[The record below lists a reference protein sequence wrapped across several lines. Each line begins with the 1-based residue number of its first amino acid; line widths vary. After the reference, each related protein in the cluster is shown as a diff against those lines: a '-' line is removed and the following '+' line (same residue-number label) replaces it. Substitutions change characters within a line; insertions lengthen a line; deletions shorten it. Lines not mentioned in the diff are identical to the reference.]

1 MGISLGDII
10 PKREISLDSLKNKKI
25 AIDASQTLYQ
35 FLSSIRQP
43 DGTPLKDSNNNIT
56 SHLMGIST
64 RLPNLMEKGIKVCF
78 VFDGKPPVLKIHE
91 QEERESRKKLAEK
104 KLKQAKKDQDE
115 ELMLRYS
122 KQTTRL
128 TREMSQEAKELIRA
142 YGIPIIQAPSE
153 AESQCSFIC
162 EKGDVDYVGSSDYD
176 SFVYN
181 APRIVRNLTLS
192 SRRRLPSGIY
202 VNVHPEVIELKE
214 VLKSLD
220 ITQDQFIALSIL
232 VGTDYNPGGVKGI
245 GPKTAIKLVKQY
257 KNFDELF
264 KEVKAEFDWK
274 QIYAVFKSMPIM
286 KNYQLKWSFPDKEKI
301 IKILVDKHE
310 FNQER
315 VEKNLEKLF
324 RTNKKQEQSSLDR
337 FNAS

>member
-1 MGISLGDII
+1 MGVNLGEII
-10 PKREISLDSLKNKKI
+10 QKKEIKLESLKNKKI

-64 RLPNLMEKGIKVCF
+64 RIPNLIEKGLKVCF
-78 VFDGKPPVLKIHE
+78 IFDGKPPALKVYETE
-91 QEERESRKKLAEK
+91 QRESRKKVAEK
-104 KLKQAKKDQDE
+104 RLKQAKKEKDT

-122 KQTTRL
+122 KQTSRL
-128 TREMSQEAKELIRA
+128 TREMSQEAKELIQA
-142 YGIPIIQAPSE
+142 YGIPVIQAPSE
-153 AESQCSFIC
+153 AEAQCSFMC

-176 SFVYN
+176 SFIYN
-181 APRIVRNLTLS
+181 APRIIRNLTLS

-202 VNVHPEVIELKE
+202 ISVHPEVIELKD

-232 VGTDYNPGGVKGI
+232 IGTDYNPGGVKGI
-245 GPKTAIKLVKQY
+245 GPKTALKLIKQY
-257 KNFDELF
+257 KSFDELF
-264 KEVKAEFDWK
+264 KESKAEFDWK
-274 QIYAVFKSMPIM
+274 KIYAVFKSMPIM
-286 KNYQLKWSFPDKEKI
+286 KNYQLKWSKVDQEQI
-301 IKILVDKHE
+301 MKILVDKHE

-315 VEKNLEKLF
+315 VENNLNKLL
-324 RTNKKQEQSSLDR
+324 NIKKEQEQSSLDKW
-337 FNAS
+337 N

>member
-1 MGISLGDII
+1 MGIKLGDII
-10 PKREISLDSLKNKKI
+10 PKREIALDSLKNKRI

-43 DGTPLKDSNNNIT
+43 DGTPLKDSNNHIT

-64 RLPNLMEKGIKVCF
+64 RIPHLMEKGLKLCF

-91 QEERESRKKLAEK
+91 QEQRESRKKLAEK
-104 KLKQAKKDQDE
+104 RLKQAKKEEDQ
-115 ELMLRYS
+115 ELMLRYA

-128 TREMSQEAKELIRA
+128 TNEMAQEAKELIQA
-142 YGIPIIQAPSE
+142 YGIPVIQAPSE
-153 AESQCSFIC
+153 AEAQCSFMC

-192 SRRRLPSGIY
+192 PRRRLPSGVYI
-202 VNVHPEVIELKE
+202 NVHPELIELKE
-214 VLKSLD
+214 FLKSLD
-220 ITQDQFIALSIL
+220 ISQDQFIALSIL

-257 KNFDELF
+257 QSFDILF

-286 KNYQLKWSFPDKEKI
+286 KNYQLKWNPPAKEKI
-301 IKILVDKHE
+301 IKILVDKHK

-315 VEKNLEKLF
+315 VEKNLERLF
-324 RTNKKQEQSSLDR
+324 ITNKKHEQSSLDR
-337 FNAS
+337 FS

>member
-1 MGISLGDII
+1 MGINLGDII
-10 PKREISLDSLKNKKI
+10 PKREITLDSLKNKKI

-64 RLPNLMEKGIKVCF
+64 RIPNLIEKGLKVCF
-78 VFDGKPPVLKIHE
+78 VFDGKPPSLKIYESE
-91 QEERESRKKLAEK
+91 QRESRKKLAEK
-104 KLKQAKKDQDE
+104 RLKKATKDKDT

-122 KQTTRL
+122 KQTSRL
-128 TREMSQEAKELIRA
+128 TREMSSEAKELVQA
-142 YGIPIIQAPSE
+142 YGVPVIQAPSE
-153 AESQCSFIC
+153 AESQCSFMC

-202 VNVHPEVIELKE
+202 VNIYPEVIELKN
-214 VLKSLD
+214 VLKSLE

-245 GPKTAIKLVKQY
+245 GPKTALKLIKQY
-257 KNFDELF
+257 RNFDELF
-264 KEVKAEFDWK
+264 NEVKAEFEWK
-274 QIYAVFKSMPIM
+274 RIYAVFKSMPIM
-286 KNYQLKWSFPDKEKI
+286 KNYQLKWNSPDKEKI
-301 IKILVDKHE
+301 LKILVDKHE
-310 FNQER
+310 FNQGR
-315 VEKNLEKLF
+315 VENNLNKLF
-324 RTNKKQEQSSLDR
+324 NPKKEQEQSSLGS
-337 FNAS
+337 FS

>member
-1 MGISLGDII
+1 MGINLGEII
-10 PKREISLDSLKNKKI
+10 PKREISLEALKGKKI

-56 SHLMGIST
+56 SHLMGVST
-64 RLPNLMEKGIKVCF
+64 RIPNLIEKGLKVCF
-78 VFDGKPPVLKIHE
+78 VFDGKPPILKVHE
-91 QEERESRKKLAEK
+91 QEQRESRKKLAEK
-104 KLKQAKKDQDE
+104 KFKEAKKEEDE
-115 ELMLRYS
+115 ELMLRYA

-128 TREMSQEAKELIRA
+128 TREMSVEAKELIQA
-142 YGIPIIQAPSE
+142 YGIPVIQAPSE
-153 AESQCSFIC
+153 AEAQCSFMC
-162 EKGDVDYVGSSDYD
+162 EQKDVDYVGSSDYD
-176 SFVYN
+176 SFIYN
-181 APRIVRNLTLS
+181 APRVVRNLTLS

-214 VLKSLD
+214 ILKSLE

-245 GPKTAIKLVKQY
+245 GPKTAIKLVKQH

-264 KEVKAEFDWK
+264 KEVKADFDWK
-274 QIYAVFKSMPIM
+274 QIYAVFKSMPII
-286 KNYQLKWSFPDKEKI
+286 KNYQLKWAKPNKEKI
-301 IKILVDKHE
+301 MKILVDKHE

-315 VEKNLEKLF
+315 VEKNLSKLF
-324 RTNKKQEQSSLDR
+324 ITTKKQEQSSLDR
-337 FNAS
+337 FS